1 VEETGCLLLHK
12 RISRCCVVIV
22 STNLLSDSLDGILG
36 LGSQS
41 GQSVTGTLVQTTT
54 ISNCKGSAAVMQNLW
69 NYNVI
74 NQNMFG
80 VQVIRERKPIQLQ
93 HGGKRTFGGYNTTF
107 IRGSLSTAPLTRQGL
122 REINVPTMR
131 VSSIASYTLTS
142 NVIVDTGTTLIFLS
156 EIDCDHI
163 YSSLP
168 GVQYNIT
175 LTMAFTHFDVMLRR
189 ASIQADK
196 MYTST

>member
-1 VEETGCLLLHK
+1 
-12 RISRCCVVIV
+12 
-22 STNLLSDSLDGILG
+22 
-36 LGSQS
+36 
-41 GQSVTGTLVQTTT
+41 
-54 ISNCKGSAAVMQNLW
+54 MQNLW